1 MIIEIIRVGA
11 LEVNCYVLA
20 VKDGAQ
26 AIIIDPGDDENKIRK
41 ALDRHKLQAGMII
54 NTHGHY
60 DHIGCDDKFNVEI
73 CAHRDEL
80 ALLKDPALN
89 FSQFLSGS
97 PFSLKNK
104 LRALADKEI
113 ISFAGIELE
122 VIHTPGH
129 SPGGIALLLKKP
141 KEKILFSGDSL
152 FCGAVGRT
160 DFLGGNHEQLIKGI
174 KERLLILP
182 EDTIV
187 YPGHGPSST
196 IGEEKRNNPF
206 LISA

>member
-1 MIIEIIRVGA
+1 MMILENIRVGA
-11 LEVNCYVLA
+11 LEVNCYILA
-20 VKDGAQ
+20 VKAGAE
-26 AIIIDPGDDENKIRK
+26 AIIIDPGADEQKIRK
-41 ALDRHKLQAGMII
+41 VLLKHKLKPGLVI

-60 DHIGCDDKFNVEI
+60 DHIGCDDKFDVEI

-80 ALLKDPALN
+80 ALLRDPQLN
-89 FSQFLSGS
+89 FSQLLSGS
-97 PFSLKNK
+97 PFSLKNR
-104 LRALADKEI
+104 LRALSDKEI
-113 ISFAGIELE
+113 ISLGGIELE

-141 KEKILFSGDSL
+141 KERILFSGDSL
-152 FCGAVGRT
+152 FFQSVGRT
-160 DFLGGNHEQLIKGI
+160 DFSGASHQQLIKAI
-174 KERLLILP
+174 KERLLVLP

-206 LISA
+206 LI